1 MSGRVTGI
9 HLHVVG
15 KGEPLET
22 VDRVRAV
29 AGEGLEGDRYRSP
42 DHPREEGRQLTLVE
56 AEALELL
63 RERTGIE
70 LEPWQTRRNVMTRGV
85 DLNALVGRR
94 FRVGE
99 TECEGIEPCHPCRHL
114 ERVTEQG
121 VLKGLAGRGG
131 LRANVLKGG
140 QIAVGDAVEPC

>member
-1 MSGRVTGI
+1 MSGRVTSI
-9 HLHVVG
+9 HLHVAG
-15 KGEPLET
+15 RGEPLET
-22 VDRVRAV
+22 VERVRAV

-56 AEALELL
+56 GEALELL
-63 RERTGIE
+63 RERSGIE
-70 LEPWQTRRNVMTRGV
+70 LEPWETRRNVTTRGV
-85 DLNALVGRR
+85 DLNALVGKR

-99 TECEGIEPCHPCRHL
+99 AECEGIEPCHPCRHL

-131 LRANVLKGG
+131 LRANVLSGG
-140 QIAVGDAVEPC
+140 RIAVGDAVERC